1 MVYGDNTTLRGN
13 NKNKRQLWLSLP
25 LCLIYS
31 ATNYAQP
38 LSTEAEQDITIP
50 EWVEIGQSTIS
61 DQVHD
66 VSSYLD
72 HSMAKDEDE
81 KELINNSYLKI
92 RLTPSYSYRDKFEF
106 DTRASLKV
114 DLPHTKQDWNL
125 ILETDPDDFDSLE
138 SKQRNTPTNGTSS
151 FSEAVGGVRV
161 QDLYFGSWKTNFDVG
176 IKFRFPLDPFV
187 RADIRRVD
195 ALSDNWTSRFKQELF
210 YYHSKG
216 PGSLTE
222 LDFYYAFKEDHSQIF
237 KSASSAQYLENDD
250 TWELVQTFTYFDRVS
265 RRNLMEYSVGISSET
280 DELKKVSNI
289 WLSASWKRNL
299 YKNWLYTT
307 LTPQIEFPRE
317 HNHHINPGVWLELEI
332 LFSKNR
338 KMDQLLRTIPTPYKK
353 RIKDDEE

>member
-1 MVYGDNTTLRGN
+1 MVYGDHTTLRGN
-13 NKNKRQLWLSLP
+13 NKSRRQFWLSLP

-31 ATNYAQP
+31 SANYAQP

-50 EWVEIGQSTIS
+50 EWVEVGQSTIS
-61 DQVHD
+61 EQVHD

-81 KELINNSYLKI
+81 EELINNSYLKI

-151 FSEAVGGVRV
+151 FSEAVGGVRL

-187 RADIRRVD
+187 RTDIRRVD

-216 PGSLTE
+216 P
-222 LDFYYAFKEDHSQIF
+222 
-237 KSASSAQYLENDD
+237 
-250 TWELVQTFTYFDRVS
+250 YFS
-265 RRNLMEYSVGISSET
+265 Y
-280 DELKKVSNI
+280 
-289 WLSASWKRNL
+289 
-299 YKNWLYTT
+299 
-307 LTPQIEFPRE
+307 
-317 HNHHINPGVWLELEI
+317 
-332 LFSKNR
+332 
-338 KMDQLLRTIPTPYKK
+338 
-353 RIKDDEE
+353 